1 MPSPSKPQLAVRPPP
16 PVTACDLDRFAATGE
31 VALGPGPAGQASATE
46 SRPIPLRL
54 EGASEQT
61 VSARPIADSS
71 EHHRTGLVLS
81 RHAPLRRRTTF
92 YLSPETA
99 RRCVLLS
106 AEFDT
111 QMSDIAEEALR
122 RYFAQID
129 SRV

>member
-1 MPSPSKPQLAVRPPP
+1 
-16 PVTACDLDRFAATGE
+16 
-31 VALGPGPAGQASATE
+31 VALGPGPAGQAGATE

-54 EGASEQT
+54 EGTSET
-61 VSARPIADSS
+61 VNARPIPDAS

-99 RRCVLLS
+99 RRCVLLA

-129 SRV
+129 SRR